1 MRTWLQADWRQPP
14 CPGAS
19 ANLLLRHLASADRA
33 RVEPHLQATPVS
45 RGMVLIEERA
55 STDYVYFPLGVLV
68 SLDQAGGA
76 EVAVI
81 GNEGLVGWPALVGC
95 TRSPHRA
102 IVRGLDGTVSKIR
115 TDVLMRIASEIPALA
130 SVLNRF
136 VTVVGMQMAETIGAY
151 ALHRVDMRLARWL
164 LLRHDRLAGDE
175 IAVNHDEIA
184 TNLGTRRASITD
196 CLHIIEGEG
205 LVRCRRGRIVVRD
218 RARLEALATGCYG
231 TAESCYRE
239 IIGEFGKAPSYP
251 GPPDRREEGS
261 GSYFLNGQF
270 ARQACPG
277 G

>member
-1 MRTWLQADWRQPP
+1 
-14 CPGAS
+14 
-19 ANLLLRHLASADRA
+19 
-33 RVEPHLQATPVS
+33 
-45 RGMVLIEERA
+45 MVLIEERA
-55 STDYVYFPLGVLV
+55 STDYVYFPLGTLV
-68 SLDQAGGA
+68 SLDQPDGA
-76 EVAVI
+76 EIALI

-95 TRSPHRA
+95 ARSPHRA
-102 IVRGLDGTVSKIR
+102 IVRGLEGTVSKIR
-115 TDVLMRIASEIPALA
+115 TDVLMRIAAESPAVA

-184 TNLGTRRASITD
+184 ANLGTRRASITD

-218 RARLEALATGCYG
+218 RARLEELASGCYG

-239 IIGEFGKAPSYP
+239 IIGEFGKAPVYS
-251 GPPDRREEGS
+251 GPPDRRESDLGS
-261 GSYFLNGQF
+261 PLLSVSV
-270 ARQACPG
+270 C
-277 G
+277 

>member
-1 MRTWLQADWRQPP
+1 LRSWLQADWRQPP

-19 ANLLLRHLASADRA
+19 ANLLLRHLASVDRA
-33 RVEPHLQATPVS
+33 RVEPHLQATPVC

-55 STDYVYFPLGVLV
+55 STDYVYFPLGALV
-68 SLDQAGGA
+68 SLDQADGA
-76 EVAVI
+76 EIALI

-102 IVRGLDGTVSKIR
+102 VVRGLDGTVTKIR
-115 TDVLMRIASEIPALA
+115 TDVLMKMASEIPALA
-130 SVLNRF
+130 SGLNRF

-205 LVRCRRGRIVVRD
+205 LVRCRRGRIVIRD

-239 IIGEFGKAPSYP
+239 IIGGFGKAPMHP
-251 GPPDRREEGS
+251 GPPGRREEGS
-261 GSYFLNGQF
+261 NSQLLSTPV
-270 ARQACPG
+270 C
-277 G
+277 

>member
-1 MRTWLQADWRQPP
+1 
-14 CPGAS
+14 
-19 ANLLLRHLASADRA
+19 
-33 RVEPHLQATPVS
+33 
-45 RGMVLIEERA
+45 MVLIEERV
-55 STDYVYFPLGVLV
+55 STDYVYFPLGGLV
-68 SLDQAGGA
+68 SLDQADGA
-76 EVAVI
+76 EIALI

-95 TRSPHRA
+95 KRSSHRA
-102 IVRGLDGTVSKIR
+102 IVRGPDGTVFKIR
-115 TDVLMRIASEIPALA
+115 TDVLMRIASEIPTLA

-136 VTVVGMQMAETIGAY
+136 VTVVSMQMAETIGAY

-239 IIGEFGKAPSYP
+239 IIGNFGKPPMYP
-251 GPPDRREEGS
+251 GPPDRREERS
-261 GSYFLNGQF
+261 VPHLLSMPV
-270 ARQACPG
+270 C
-277 G
+277 